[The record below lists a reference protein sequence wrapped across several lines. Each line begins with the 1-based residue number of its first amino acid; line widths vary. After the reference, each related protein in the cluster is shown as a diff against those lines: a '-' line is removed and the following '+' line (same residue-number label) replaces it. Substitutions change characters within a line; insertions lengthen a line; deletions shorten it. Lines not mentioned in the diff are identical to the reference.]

1 MNKFSSQRMHS
12 NCRKLFASIIGG
24 ALAMAS
30 VIAAA
35 DTPAILPFIWTDVTG
50 GLDMPWVGKGG
61 RAHWYKKDV
70 SGILEGYMDPK
81 GPKIASRWGANSRSD
96 EDPYD
101 SAIKAV
107 GYLRQ
112 IGYLKQWPSYPAQP
126 GVESVST
133 FPYRLTIVSIQPTVV
148 ILRFDLSA
156 ALEDPIP
163 FSAGTFPP
171 SQRGNYYEQSLTW
184 AGLKNKVMFG
194 TKVLNRGTLL
204 WFSPDAKVAPTLLD
218 TASGRDLEIA
228 IPGIRLR
235 LVKMGQEWD
244 VRM

>member
-1 MNKFSSQRMHS
+1 MHS
-12 NCRKLFASIIGG
+12 CCRKLLLLIIGSV
-24 ALAMAS
+24 LAMQPM
-30 VIAAA
+30 IAAA

-70 SGILEGYMDPK
+70 SGILDFDPR
-81 GPKIASRWGANSRSD
+81 GPKIESRWGASKGSGEN
-96 EDPYD
+96 PYD

-107 GYLRQ
+107 EYLRQ

-126 GVESVST
+126 GVEAVST
-133 FPYRLTIVSIQPTVV
+133 FPYRLTIVAIQPTVV
-148 ILRFDLSA
+148 ILRFDLA
-156 ALEDPIP
+156 AAIEDPIP

-171 SQRGNYYEQSLTW
+171 SQRGNYYEQGLTW

-194 TKVLNRGTLL
+194 TKVLNQGTLL

-228 IPGIRLR
+228 LPGIRLR